1 MPSLSAVPLPGGMRG
16 AGALRRVG
24 AILRRELRAYFTT
37 PVAFIVV
44 IFFLV
49 VTSGWFFFAEQ
60 FFAQDLATL
69 RGYFSLWPIVFI
81 LLLPALTMR
90 SWAEERRQ
98 GTAEILLTLP
108 ARERELVAGKFGAAL
123 ALLLLLAALT
133 LPVPLLVAPMGAF
146 EPAQIAME
154 YLGVLLL
161 GCAGIAAGQFVSAL
175 SANQISAFLFS
186 VAFMLVITL
195 IGQIPSVAVLPGWLA
210 AALSWISFDFHF
222 DSFSK
227 GVLDTRDVLYF
238 LVLTA
243 GFLMVTTKVLFVRRF
258 R

>member
-1 MPSLSAVPLPGGMRG
+1 MY
-16 AGALRRVG
+16 RVA
-24 AILRRELRAYFTT
+24 AIARRELRAYFTT

-44 IFFLV
+44 VFFLV
-49 VTSGWFFFAEQ
+49 VTSAWFFYAQQ
-60 FFAQDLATL
+60 FFAQDTASL

-81 LLLPALTMR
+81 MLLPALTMR

-108 ARERELVAGKFGAAL
+108 VRERELVAGKFAA
-123 ALLLLLAALT
+123 AVILLLVLVVLT
-133 LPVPLLVAPMGAF
+133 LPLPLSLLPFGAF
-146 EPAQIAME
+146 EPAQVAME

-175 SANQISAFLFS
+175 SANQISAFLFG
-186 VAFMLVITL
+186 VAFMLVITM
-195 IGQIPSVAVLPGWLA
+195 IGQIPAVAVLPGWLA
-210 AALSWISFDFHF
+210 SVFSWVSFDFHF

-238 LVLTA
+238 VVLAA
-243 GFLMVTTKVLFVRRF
+243 GFLYFTTKVLLMRRF

>member
-1 MPSLSAVPLPGGMRG
+1 M
-16 AGALRRVG
+16 RRVA
-24 AILRRELRAYFTT
+24 AIARRELRSYFTT
-37 PVAFIVV
+37 PVAYIVV
-44 IFFLV
+44 VFFLV
-49 VTSGWFFFAEQ
+49 VTAAWFFFAQQ
-60 FFAQDLATL
+60 FFAQDAATL
-69 RGYFSLWPIVFI
+69 RGYFSLWPVVFI

-108 ARERELVAGKFGAAL
+108 VRERELVAGKFAAAF
-123 ALLLLLAALT
+123 ALLLLLVVLT
-133 LPVPLLVAPMGAF
+133 LPLALSVSTFGSFDPG
-146 EPAQIAME
+146 QIAME

-175 SANQISAFLFS
+175 SANQISAFLFG
-186 VAFMLVITL
+186 VVFMLVITM

-210 AALSWISFDFHF
+210 SAFSWISFDFHF

-227 GVLDTRDVLYF
+227 GVFDSRDVLYF
-238 LVLTA
+238 VVLCA
-243 GFLMVTTKVLFVRRF
+243 GFLYFTTKVLLLRRF

>member
-1 MPSLSAVPLPGGMRG
+1 MHKVA
-16 AGALRRVG
+16 
-24 AILRRELRAYFTT
+24 AIARRELRAYFTT
-37 PVAFIVV
+37 PVAYIVV
-44 IFFLV
+44 VFFLV
-49 VTSGWFFFAEQ
+49 VTSAWFFFAQQ
-60 FFAQDLATL
+60 FFAQDAATL
-69 RGYFSLWPIVFI
+69 RGYFSLWPVVFI

-108 ARERELVAGKFGAAL
+108 LRERELVAGKFVAAF
-123 ALLLLLAALT
+123 ALLLVLVVLT
-133 LPVPLLVAPMGAF
+133 LPVALTVAPFGSF
-146 EPAQIAME
+146 EPGQIAME

-175 SANQISAFLFS
+175 SANQISAFLFG
-186 VAFMLVITL
+186 VVFMLVITM
-195 IGQIPSVAVLPGWLA
+195 IGQIPAVTVLPSWLA
-210 AALSWISFDFHF
+210 SAFSWISFDFHF

-238 LVLTA
+238 LVLGIA
-243 GFLMVTTKVLFVRRF
+243 FLYATTRVLFLRRF

>member
-1 MPSLSAVPLPGGMRG
+1 MG
-16 AGALRRVG
+16 RVA
-24 AILRRELRAYFTT
+24 AIARRELRSYFTT
-37 PVAFIVV
+37 PVAYIVV
-44 IFFLV
+44 VFFLV
-49 VTSGWFFFAEQ
+49 VTSAWFFFAQQ
-60 FFAQDLATL
+60 FFAQDAATL
-69 RGYFSLWPIVFI
+69 RGYFSLWPVVFI

-108 ARERELVAGKFGAAL
+108 VRERELVAGKFAAAF
-123 ALLLLLAALT
+123 ALLLLLVILT
-133 LPVPLLVAPMGAF
+133 LPVALSVSPFGSF
-146 EPAQIAME
+146 EPGQIAMQ

-175 SANQISAFLFS
+175 SANQISAFLFG
-186 VAFMLVITL
+186 VVFMLVITM

-210 AALSWISFDFHF
+210 SVFSWISFDFHF

-227 GVLDTRDVLYF
+227 GVFDSRDVLYF
-238 LVLTA
+238 IVLCG
-243 GFLMVTTKVLFVRRF
+243 GFLYFTTKVLFMRRF